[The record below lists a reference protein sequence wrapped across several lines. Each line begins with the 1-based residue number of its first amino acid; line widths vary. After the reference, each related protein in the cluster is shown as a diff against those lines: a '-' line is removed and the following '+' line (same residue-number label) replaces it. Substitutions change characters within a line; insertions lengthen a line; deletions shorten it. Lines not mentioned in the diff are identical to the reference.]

1 MINDNLKMFCLTLE
15 PNHLN
20 FIKNLN
26 YTPVGLGNKNFPDDC
41 INDKSGEN
49 ISKKNKF
56 YGEYTFHY
64 WLWKNHLDNINQD
77 WLGFCQYRKFWS
89 LNFTPNTE
97 INLQNLKNKVL
108 KEIPDQLNKF
118 DVILGDPFFINNRK
132 IMKFIKKGFPL
143 ILSNPQVLFNKNS
156 RNVKFHFDLMHG
168 RNNLDKA
175 IDLLNVENK
184 EDFRKFVNTEVSFNP
199 HNMFICKSKKLLKSY
214 YNEIFPWLESCE
226 KLFGFDDLKGY
237 GLTRIYGFLAER
249 FMSYWFKKNANYKE
263 LPILFHDINNNL
275 R

>member
-184 EDFRKFVNTEVSFNP
+184 EDFKKFVNTEVSFNP
-199 HNMFICKSKKLLKSY
+199 HNMFICKNKDILKNY
-214 YNEIFPWLESCE
+214 YDALFPWLERCE
-226 KLFGFDDLKGY
+226 KEFGFDNLEGY
-237 GLTRIYGFLAER
+237 GQQRIYGFLAER
-249 FMSYWFKKNANYKE
+249 FMSYWFKKNTKFST
-263 LPILFHDINNNL
+263 LPILFKDISNYKL
-275 R
+275 